1 MPGDCFSEAVASDGA
16 YDVPE
21 GLICGYP
28 LMTLED
34 GSVEI
39 IRDITLSKFAKEKF
53 SLSIAELESERE
65 AVKNLL

>member
-1 MPGDCFSEAVASDGA
+1 
-16 YDVPE
+16 
-21 GLICGYP
+21 
-28 LMTLED
+28 MTLED